1 MNQMQEYL
9 HDANRRLLCE
19 YSEAKLHLLYLQT
32 APAALENAEE
42 LNALCNE
49 VVLKYKA
56 PPVCEDYSDQASLLA
71 NNDLLEVNTELQ
83 NLNNAMSQDIA
94 MLEKKFNEVFSQ
106 NPQKKS
112 QSSASLSNI
121 GEAADLETAPGHA
134 WEEWKEQCTL
144 LNRQMC
150 EARDRADFLK
160 EQLSLT
166 RWMNDFYKTVIDEI
180 MEDSDTLSGRK
191 NILKD
196 RLKSSRS
203 KLCRC
208 FYRLFCPRTRWYKDD
223 VSFLLRKKSEITTKA
238 LDLGEQLQFARQF
251 LSIHEDLEKGLS
263 LEINQL
269 EERLTGLKG
278 WLRDGNAFLFRK
290 QECEVKGR
298 LKGLRKKLA
307 DAHDSKNSYNSVF
320 MEFSRIVGKNLKL
333 EFYES
338 IDRHSPRLLE
348 IFGSKRGNVGQL
360 LTQISQQTRVGPYT
374 LYYRSNCD
382 PDKGAQRGK
391 HRRQNTIKR
400 LEQEEWKEQCT
411 LLNRQM
417 CEARDRADFLKEQLS
432 LTRWMNDFYKTVIDE
447 IMEDSDTLSG
457 RKNILKD
464 RLKSSRSKLCR
475 CFYRLFC
482 PRTRWYKDDVS
493 FLLRKKS
500 EITTKALDLGEQL
513 QFARQFL
520 SIHEDLEKGLSLEI
534 NQLEERLTG
543 LKGWLRDGNA
553 FLFEELQEQKEVLQ
567 EKVKTLVADAECD
580 PRQPKLQRGKHR
592 RQNTIK
598 RLEQE
603 EWKEQ
608 CTLLNRQMCEA
619 RDRADFLKEQL
630 SLTRWMNDFY
640 KTVIDEIMEDSDT
653 LSGRKNIL
661 KDRLKSSRSKLCR
674 CFYRLFC
681 PRTRWYKDDVSFLLR
696 KKSEITTKAL
706 DLGEQLQFARQFLSI
721 HEDLEKGLSLEIN
734 QLEERLTGLKGWLRD
749 GNAFLF
755 GRKNKKEE
763 DDRILR
769 KQECEVKGRL
779 KGLRKKLADA
789 HDSKTSYNSVIARI
803 EQEQEKINKKMR
815 KIEEKLL
822 KC

>member
-49 VVLKYKA
+49 VVLK
-56 PPVCEDYSDQASLLA
+56 
-71 NNDLLEVNTELQ
+71 
-83 NLNNAMSQDIA
+83 
-94 MLEKKFNEVFSQ
+94 
-106 NPQKKS
+106 
-112 QSSASLSNI
+112 
-121 GEAADLETAPGHA
+121 
-134 WEEWKEQCTL
+134 
-144 LNRQMC
+144 
-150 EARDRADFLK
+150 
-160 EQLSLT
+160 
-166 RWMNDFYKTVIDEI
+166 
-180 MEDSDTLSGRK
+180 
-191 NILKD
+191 
-196 RLKSSRS
+196 
-203 KLCRC
+203 
-208 FYRLFCPRTRWYKDD
+208 TRWYKDD

-278 WLRDGNAFLFRK
+278 WLRDGNAFLF
-290 QECEVKGR
+290 
-298 LKGLRKKLA
+298 
-307 DAHDSKNSYNSVF
+307 D
-320 MEFSRIVGKNLKL
+320 
-333 EFYES
+333 
-338 IDRHSPRLLE
+338 
-348 IFGSKRGNVGQL
+348 
-360 LTQISQQTRVGPYT
+360 
-374 LYYRSNCD
+374 YRSNCD

-553 FLFEELQEQKEVLQ
+553 FLFAPAALENAEELNALCNEVVLKYKAPPVCEDYSDQASLLANNDLLEVNTELQNLNNAMSQDIAMLEKKFNEVFSQNPQQEKPILYVSVKHRLEALQEQLDQTEKLKSFSVTTIEELQEQKEVLQ
-567 EKVKTLVADAECD
+567 EKVKTLE
-580 PRQPKLQRGKHR
+580 QMQKKSKEPKLQRGKHR

-789 HDSKTSYNSVIARI
+789 HDSKNSYNSVIARI

>member
-1 MNQMQEYL
+1 MNQVQEYL

-19 YSEAKLHLLYLQT
+19 YSEAKLHLLYLQA
-32 APAALENAEE
+32 APIALENAEE

-49 VVLKYKA
+49 VVLKDKA

-112 QSSASLSNI
+112 QSSTSLSNI

-134 WEEWKEQCTL
+134 WVDNVLCNREEK
-144 LNRQMC
+144 R
-150 EARDRADFLK
+150 ADRAMRDQIRMIRALQK
-160 EQLSLT
+160 SLEALQEQLDQT
-166 RWMNDFYKTVIDEI
+166 EK
-180 MEDSDTLSGRK
+180 
-191 NILKD
+191 
-196 RLKSSRS
+196 LKSFS
-203 KLCRC
+203 
-208 FYRLFCPRTRWYKDD
+208 
-223 VSFLLRKKSEITTKA
+223 VTT
-238 LDLGEQLQFARQF
+238 
-251 LSIHEDLEKGLS
+251 I
-263 LEINQL
+263 
-269 EERLTGLKG
+269 
-278 WLRDGNAFLFRK
+278 
-290 QECEVKGR
+290 
-298 LKGLRKKLA
+298 
-307 DAHDSKNSYNSVF
+307 
-320 MEFSRIVGKNLKL
+320 
-333 EFYES
+333 
-338 IDRHSPRLLE
+338 
-348 IFGSKRGNVGQL
+348 
-360 LTQISQQTRVGPYT
+360 
-374 LYYRSNCD
+374 
-382 PDKGAQRGK
+382 
-391 HRRQNTIKR
+391 
-400 LEQEEWKEQCT
+400 
-411 LLNRQM
+411 
-417 CEARDRADFLKEQLS
+417 
-432 LTRWMNDFYKTVIDE
+432 
-447 IMEDSDTLSG
+447 
-457 RKNILKD
+457 
-464 RLKSSRSKLCR
+464 
-475 CFYRLFC
+475 
-482 PRTRWYKDDVS
+482 
-493 FLLRKKS
+493 
-500 EITTKALDLGEQL
+500 
-513 QFARQFL
+513 
-520 SIHEDLEKGLSLEI
+520 
-534 NQLEERLTG
+534 
-543 LKGWLRDGNA
+543 
-553 FLFEELQEQKEVLQ
+553 EELQEQKEVLQ
-567 EKVKTLVADAECD
+567 EKVKTLE
-580 PRQPKLQRGKHR
+580 QMQKKSKEPKLQRGKHR

-681 PRTRWYKDDVSFLLR
+681 PRTRWYKDDVSVLLR

-789 HDSKTSYNSVIARI
+789 HDSKNSYNSVIARI